1 MMNMRHL
8 AQIVAAVALAGSLAS
23 CADEPEPQEAL
34 PTASEPA
41 TPDTETPS
49 EILSATAWET
59 TGAKDAEGADVPLT
73 DARVKDFVGYA
84 YFDDDGTF
92 EMYNLD
98 DSPKLQGDWTVS
110 DDGKTRTIVAKDA
123 TGKEL
128 FTRDVDIRTLT
139 AEEFTY
145 RVYPDENDKAVYFDI
160 VHTPTDHEEPESGD
174 DAEDGMDDHDM
185 EGDMDG
191 DMDGGMG
198 DMDMDTETP

>member
-1 MMNMRHL
+1 MMSLRHL

-34 PTASEPA
+34 PTATEPA

-49 EILSATAWET
+49 ELLSTTAWET

-110 DDGKTRTIVAKDA
+110 DDGKTRTIVAKDE

-128 FTRDVDIRTLT
+128 FTRDVDIQTLT

-160 VHTPTDHEEPESGD
+160 VHTPTDHEEPDSADDAEDDMGTD
-174 DAEDGMDDHDM
+174 DAEDGMDGH
-185 EGDMDG
+185 DMDG
-191 DMDGGMG
+191 DMDDMG
-198 DMDMDTETP
+198 TPMP

>member
-1 MMNMRHL
+1 MMNVRQL
-8 AQIVAAVALAGSLAS
+8 AQIVASVALAGSLAS
-23 CADEPEPQEAL
+23 CANEPEPQDAL
-34 PTASEPA
+34 PTTTEPA
-41 TPDTETPS
+41 TPDSETPS
-49 EILSATAWET
+49 EVLSATAWET

-110 DDGKTRTIVAKDA
+110 DDGKTRTIVAKDE

-139 AEEFTY
+139 DEEFTY
-145 RVYPDENDKAVYFDI
+145 RVYPAENDKTVYFDI
-160 VHTPTDHEEPESGD
+160 VHTPTDHEEPESAD

-185 EGDMDG
+185 DG
-191 DMDGGMG
+191 EMG
-198 DMDMDTETP
+198 DMGDMGAETP